1 MSQHIALVV
10 IMLTTLAWV
19 DLRTHRIP
27 NWILLLGI
35 SLHLLVWLVHD
46 ERPILGLKEF
56 MMWTVAIS
64 LLLVLPQGN
73 LFLQRA
79 LGMGDIKLIGYLL
92 LFLSPA
98 IQFSVWILFTTLA
111 SLLLVLLISIFT
123 SIKGGVDIDAKSRR
137 VPFAPILFL
146 SSIAALISHTG

>member
-10 IMLTTLAWV
+10 ILLTTLAWV

-98 IQFSVWILFTTLA
+98 VQFSVWILFTTLA
-111 SLLLVLLISIFT
+111 SLLLVLLIPIFT
-123 SIKGGVDIDAKSRR
+123 SIRGVVDIDAKSRR